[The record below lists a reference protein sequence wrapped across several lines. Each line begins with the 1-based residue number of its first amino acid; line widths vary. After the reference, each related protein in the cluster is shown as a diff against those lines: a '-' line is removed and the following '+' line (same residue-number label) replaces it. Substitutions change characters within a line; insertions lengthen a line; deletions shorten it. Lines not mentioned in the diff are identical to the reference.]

1 MKREPVGL
9 EVEHE
14 RVRSRQA
21 ERETGEGIRVTL
33 SLLPP
38 ASRRMELPSPETQG
52 CEEMRH
58 ETFSSGIRIRFG
70 AHRGVLSRNIP

>member
-14 RVRSRQA
+14 RMRSRQV
-21 ERETGEGIRVTL
+21 ERETGEDIRVTL

-38 ASRRMELPSPETQG
+38 ASRRIELPSPETQG
-52 CEEMRH
+52 
-58 ETFSSGIRIRFG
+58 
-70 AHRGVLSRNIP
+70 